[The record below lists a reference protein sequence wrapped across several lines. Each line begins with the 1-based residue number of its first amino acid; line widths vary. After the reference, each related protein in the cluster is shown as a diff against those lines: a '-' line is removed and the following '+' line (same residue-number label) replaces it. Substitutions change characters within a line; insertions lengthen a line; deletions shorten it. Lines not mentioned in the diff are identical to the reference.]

1 MSNIIREGVEP
12 YSTIFE
18 RLDAIEA
25 SITAITNNISTISN
39 SVSTLSNGVSTVTN
53 KVSSLTN
60 TVSQAN
66 EKIAE
71 LENSVNEV
79 ASDTGW
85 KNLTLA
91 SGVSVYSS
99 AQQPRYKKIGK
110 FVILTG
116 AVKGV
121 KQDRTIIGT
130 LPAGFRPSKVISF
143 VQNMSATNG
152 IANIAR
158 WQVQTDGDIEMQYND
173 FPWEELD
180 GTEWFP
186 IDVIFVVD

>member
-25 SITAITNNISTISN
+25 SLGQIN
-39 SVSTLSNGVSTVTN
+39 SVVSGLSADVTKMKNDVS
-53 KVSSLTN
+53 LC
-60 TVSQAN
+60 N
-66 EKIAE
+66 EAIEE
-71 LENSVNEV
+71 LRNEV
-79 ASDTGW
+79 ETATADSGW

-91 SGVSVYSS
+91 SGISVYSS
-99 AQQPRYKKIGK
+99 AQQPRYRKIGK
-110 FVILTG
+110 FVIVTG
-116 AVKGV
+116 AVKGI
-121 KQDRTIIGT
+121 KGDRTIIGT
-130 LPAGFRPSKVISF
+130 LPTGFRPSKVISF

-173 FPWEELD
+173 YPWEELD
-180 GTEWFP
+180 GTEWYP
-186 IDVIFVVD
+186 LDVIFTVD

>member
-1 MSNIIREGVEP
+1 MSDILREGVEP

-18 RLDAIEA
+18 RLDTLEA
-25 SITAITNNISTISN
+25 MVTNINN
-39 SVSTLSNGVSTVTN
+39 SLSTLSNSVSTVTN

-60 TVSQAN
+60 SVSQSN
-66 EKIAE
+66 EKIGE
-71 LENSVNEV
+71 LENSVDTV
-79 ASDTGW
+79 AFDSGW
-85 KNLTLA
+85 KNLQLA
-91 SGVSVYSS
+91 SGVSVYST
-99 AQQPRYKKIGK
+99 AQQPRYRKIGK

-130 LPAGFRPSKVISF
+130 LPTGFRPSKVISF